1 MRKLLFAVLT
11 LALSVAPFVASAQSK
26 DMTREEWLKIENPDA
41 RHVAYINMSS
51 DAKVSFWKDKFKDV
65 KELKWSKA
73 ERKHIE
79 SSKNST
85 SAILTNSF
93 QRTKRYE
100 PKPWRC
106 WTSSRTNGQRL
117 LKKNSAG
124 RGRLCST
131 LLLTVESSPTRCSPN
146 FANRRQ

>member
-41 RHVAYINMSS
+41 RHVAYIKMSS

-79 SSKNST
+79 KLEKFYIGKFSDEW
-85 SAILTNSF
+85 
-93 QRTKRYE
+93 TKTAE
-100 PKPWRC
+100 KEFGW
-106 WTSSRTNGQRL
+106 SREIMFHIIADGGEFTDEML
-117 LKKNSAG
+117 AKL
-124 RGRLCST
+124 
-131 LLLTVESSPTRCSPN
+131 
-146 FANRRQ
+146 RQ

>member
-41 RHVAYINMSS
+41 RHVAYIKMSS

-79 SSKNST
+79 KLEKFYIGNTDKFFSKD
-85 SAILTNSF
+85 
-93 QRTKRYE
+93 KRYE

-106 WTSSRTNGQRL
+106 WTNSRTNGQRL

-146 FANRRQ
+146 FANRR

>member
-41 RHVAYINMSS
+41 RHVAYIKMSS

-79 SSKNST
+79 KLEKFYIGNTDKFFSKDEKVRAEALEMLDKFSDEWT
-85 SAILTNSF
+85 KTAEKEFGWSREIMFHIIADGGEFTNEMLA
-93 QRTKRYE
+93 K
-100 PKPWRC
+100 
-106 WTSSRTNGQRL
+106 L
-117 LKKNSAG
+117 
-124 RGRLCST
+124 
-131 LLLTVESSPTRCSPN
+131 
-146 FANRRQ
+146 RQ